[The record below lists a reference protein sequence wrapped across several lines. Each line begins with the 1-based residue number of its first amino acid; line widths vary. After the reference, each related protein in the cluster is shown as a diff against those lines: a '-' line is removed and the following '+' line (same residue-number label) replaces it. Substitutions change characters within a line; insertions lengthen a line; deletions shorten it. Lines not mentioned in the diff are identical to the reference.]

1 MSVIEVLYFD
11 GCPNHESFVPHLRAA
26 LDTAGMDGPIHE
38 RAVESDADAQRQHF
52 LGSPT
57 LRIDGVD
64 VDPTAAQRTDYG
76 LQCRLYPTEDGLRGT
91 PPDEWILA
99 ALQPR
104 ASGSAAH

>member
-1 MSVIEVLYFD
+1 MRVIEVLHFD
-11 GCPNHESFVPHLRAA
+11 GCPNHEGFMPHLRAL
-26 LDTAGMDGPIHE
+26 LDGAGVDDPIHE
-38 RAVESDADAQRQHF
+38 RAVETGADAQTLAF

-91 PPDEWILA
+91 PPDKWILA
-99 ALQPR
+99 ALQRR
-104 ASGSAAH
+104 ASGLAAG